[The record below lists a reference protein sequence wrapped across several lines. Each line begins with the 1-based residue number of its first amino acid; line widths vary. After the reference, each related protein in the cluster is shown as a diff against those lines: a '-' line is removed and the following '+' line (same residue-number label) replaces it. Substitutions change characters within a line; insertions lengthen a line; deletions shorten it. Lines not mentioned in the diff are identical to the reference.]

1 MHTYFSMANEN
12 TDIHNPHNGFF
23 KSLMQNGATATAYAT
38 TVSHSFSPSFN
49 ARATSSG
56 VSTPMVS

>member
-1 MHTYFSMANEN
+1 MANEN

-23 KSLMQNGATATAYAT
+23 KSLMQNGATATAYAVT
-38 TVSHSFSPSFN
+38 ISHSFSPSLN

-56 VSTPMVS
+56 VSTPIVS